1 MKMGVVIKTLVE
13 QAEKGEPGF
22 HPFGGGLVVRV
33 AAMVRITPHKRTLK
47 VTLERERVMPSN
59 AEMDTVEREVR
70 ALGWE
75 LAKEESPDWQGY
87 VCRRVIWFEG
97 IKN

>member
-1 MKMGVVIKTLVE
+1 MKMREVIKVLVE
-13 QAEKGEPGF
+13 QAEQGGAGF

-33 AAMVRITPHKRTLK
+33 AKTPERGQLM

-87 VCRRVIWFEG
+87 VCRRVIWFE
-97 IKN
+97 KVKDEKTK